1 MPRRNRGRFVA
12 VLMLAS
18 FITVQSS
25 VICALDCL
33 KHGHVAVTMSD
44 SHHHGQP
51 CHDGPQLR
59 HEPLNSGPLAEILP
73 ALTLPSV
80 PPATLVALVTGPASL
95 EEPQHIIRAEP
106 PPPRQV

>member
-33 KHGHVAVTMSD
+33 KHGHVAVTMSG
-44 SHHHGQP
+44 SHHHGQA
-51 CHDGPQLR
+51 CHDGPRLR
-59 HEPLNSGPLAEILP
+59 NEPLNSGPLAEILP
-73 ALTLPSV
+73 AGWLPSLPV
-80 PPATLVALVTGPASL
+80 APLFALVTGPASL
-95 EEPQHIIRAEP
+95 AEPQHVVRAEP
-106 PPPRQV
+106 PPPRPV

>member
-1 MPRRNRGRFVA
+1 MA

-44 SHHHGQP
+44 SHHHLQP
-51 CHDGPQLR
+51 CHDGRSLR
-59 HEPLNSGPLAEILP
+59 NEPLNSGPLAEILP
-73 ALTLPSV
+73 AHWLPSL
-80 PPATLVALVTGPASL
+80 PLAPLVTLVTGPASL
-95 EEPQHIIRAEP
+95 AKPHTESPVVAYAGLSSCNR
-106 PPPRQV
+106 RDVRRS

>member
-1 MPRRNRGRFVA
+1 MPRKSRRGFVV

-33 KHGHVAVTMSD
+33 KHGHIAVAMS

-51 CHDGPQLR
+51 CHSGRSLR
-59 HEPLNSGPLAEILP
+59 NEPMNSGPLAEILP
-73 ALTLPSV
+73 AHGLPSF
-80 PPATLVALVTGPASL
+80 PLAPLVTLVTGPASL
-95 EEPQHIIRAEP
+95 AEPQHVVRAEP
-106 PPPRQV
+106 PPPRPA

>member
-1 MPRRNRGRFVA
+1 VA

-44 SHHHGQP
+44 SHHHGQS
-51 CHDGPQLR
+51 CHDGPRLR
-59 HEPLNSGPLAEILP
+59 NEPLNSGPLAEILP
-73 ALTLPSV
+73 SQWLPSLPV
-80 PPATLVALVTGPASL
+80 AQLVALVPGSAAL
-95 EEPQHIIRAEP
+95 AEPQHVVRAEP
-106 PPPRQV
+106 PPPRV